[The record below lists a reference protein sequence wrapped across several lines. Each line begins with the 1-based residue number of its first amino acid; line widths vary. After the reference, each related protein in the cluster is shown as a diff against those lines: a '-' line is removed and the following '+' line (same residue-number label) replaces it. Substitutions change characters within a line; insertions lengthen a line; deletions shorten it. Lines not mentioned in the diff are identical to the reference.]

1 MKFLSKST
9 KIQGVVASVLTALA
23 LIVLIML
30 STLIQFNEY
39 SNRVMMT
46 FIYTV
51 CLVFILLIWHG
62 ILQIKVFSDYKSKR
76 SYLCADGILSL
87 CMGILLIVSGILLA
101 TLQLDILLKTNL
113 ITGTADIRIF
123 LTCFLAI
130 IAFWKLAVM
139 IIAIKEKHF
148 NWWCE
153 MLFIIFW
160 LMLSILCLAS
170 MLVSKNAIT
179 SILWSIVA
187 FSWALIILTIFY
199 ILYSYIIK
207 MPKYLE
213 TEEAIQQKQE
223 EIDQIKVRKEKLLE
237 RKSSSNNVSTT
248 YKDKLKKLKELRDD
262 NLISEEEYL
271 DKKSEILNK
280 F

>member
-123 LTCFLAI
+123 LTCF
-130 IAFWKLAVM
+130 
-139 IIAIKEKHF
+139 
-148 NWWCE
+148 
-153 MLFIIFW
+153 
-160 LMLSILCLAS
+160 
-170 MLVSKNAIT
+170 
-179 SILWSIVA
+179 
-187 FSWALIILTIFY
+187 
-199 ILYSYIIK
+199 
-207 MPKYLE
+207 
-213 TEEAIQQKQE
+213 
-223 EIDQIKVRKEKLLE
+223 
-237 RKSSSNNVSTT
+237 
-248 YKDKLKKLKELRDD
+248 
-262 NLISEEEYL
+262 
-271 DKKSEILNK
+271 
-280 F
+280 

>member
-87 CMGILLIVSGILLA
+87 CMGTLLIVSGILLA
-101 TLQLDILLKTNL
+101 TLQLHTLLDYNL

-130 IAFWKLAVM
+130 IAFWKLAVV

-153 MLFIIFW
+153 MLFMIFW
-160 LMLSILCLAS
+160 LMLSILCLTS
-170 MLVSKNAIT
+170 MFINGSTLT
-179 SILWSIVA
+179 GILWSIVA

-207 MPKYLE
+207 TPKYLE

-223 EIDQIKVRKEKLLE
+223 EIDQIKSRKEKLLE

>member
-87 CMGILLIVSGILLA
+87 CMGTLLIVSGILLA
-101 TLQLDILLKTNL
+101 TLQLNTLLKTNL

-123 LTCFLAI
+123 LTCFLTI

-153 MLFIIFW
+153 MLFMIFW
-160 LMLSILCLAS
+160 LILSILCLTS
-170 MLVSKNAIT
+170 MFIKGSTLT
-179 SILWSIVA
+179 GILWSIVA

>member
-30 STLIQFNEY
+30 STLIQFNDY

-87 CMGILLIVSGILLA
+87 CMGTLLIVSGILLA
-101 TLQLDILLKTNL
+101 TLQLNDLKGHNL
-113 ITGTADIRIF
+113 ITGAAEIRVF

-130 IAFWKLAVM
+130 IAF
-139 IIAIKEKHF
+139 
-148 NWWCE
+148 
-153 MLFIIFW
+153 
-160 LMLSILCLAS
+160 
-170 MLVSKNAIT
+170 
-179 SILWSIVA
+179 
-187 FSWALIILTIFY
+187 
-199 ILYSYIIK
+199 
-207 MPKYLE
+207 
-213 TEEAIQQKQE
+213 
-223 EIDQIKVRKEKLLE
+223 
-237 RKSSSNNVSTT
+237 
-248 YKDKLKKLKELRDD
+248 
-262 NLISEEEYL
+262 
-271 DKKSEILNK
+271 
-280 F
+280 

>member
-101 TLQLDILLKTNL
+101 TLQLDTLLETNL

-130 IAFWKLAVM
+130 IAF
-139 IIAIKEKHF
+139 
-148 NWWCE
+148 
-153 MLFIIFW
+153 
-160 LMLSILCLAS
+160 
-170 MLVSKNAIT
+170 
-179 SILWSIVA
+179 
-187 FSWALIILTIFY
+187 
-199 ILYSYIIK
+199 
-207 MPKYLE
+207 
-213 TEEAIQQKQE
+213 
-223 EIDQIKVRKEKLLE
+223 
-237 RKSSSNNVSTT
+237 
-248 YKDKLKKLKELRDD
+248 
-262 NLISEEEYL
+262 
-271 DKKSEILNK
+271 
-280 F
+280 

>member
-87 CMGILLIVSGILLA
+87 CMGTLLIVSGILLA

-139 IIAIKEKHF
+139 IIAIKERHF

-153 MLFIIFW
+153 MLFMIFW

-170 MLVSKNAIT
+170 MLVNKNAVT
-179 SILWSIVA
+179 GILWSIVA

-207 MPKYLE
+207 TPKYLE

-223 EIDQIKVRKEKLLE
+223 EIDQIKSRKEKLLE
-237 RKSSSNNVSTT
+237 RKSSSNNISTT

>member
-101 TLQLDILLKTNL
+101 TLQLNTLLDYNL

-153 MLFIIFW
+153 MLFMIFW
-160 LMLSILCLAS
+160 LMLSILCLTS
-170 MLVSKNAIT
+170 MFIKGSTLT
-179 SILWSIVA
+179 GILWSIVA

-207 MPKYLE
+207 TPKYLE